1 MPSKPPYR
9 RHLNSSEDLETTY
22 EATRAGFVALALEK
36 NHRATPFI
44 VEARALQEAASH
56 AKNPVDLLK
65 VKGIENGLLT
75 AAGLSDKAATHLQ
88 PEDKITAI
96 RELIKNFLEPAGA
109 KFVEELV
116 FRFLLIRGDT
126 LGGSMRNVGGVL
138 AQRKLTRAIL
148 STLRIAGIAYYW
160 QESKSR
166 TWLENG
172 DEFDSELSLRGLYW
186 KNGRKPRTLIYNLT
200 VPLVKNNVDLCL
212 FDTTPDDLDE
222 SNSKNYIAL
231 GELKGGIDPAGADEH
246 WKTAKTALD
255 RIRKSFARAKQNP
268 HIFFIGAAI
277 ERKMATEIWNEL
289 QEGVLSNAANL
300 NDDNQIASIS
310 HWFCTL

>member
-1 MPSKPPYR
+1 MDETNYASIRCSRKFDAFKLPYR

-22 EATRAGFVALALEK
+22 EAMRAGFVALALEK

-88 PEDKITAI
+88 SEDKITAI

-148 STLRIAGIAYYW
+148 STLRMAGIALLAGI
-160 QESKSR
+160 QES
-166 TWLENG
+166 
-172 DEFDSELSLRGLYW
+172 SLR
-186 KNGRKPRTLIYNLT
+186 KR
-200 VPLVKNNVDLCL
+200 
-212 FDTTPDDLDE
+212 
-222 SNSKNYIAL
+222 
-231 GELKGGIDPAGADEH
+231 
-246 WKTAKTALD
+246 
-255 RIRKSFARAKQNP
+255 
-268 HIFFIGAAI
+268 
-277 ERKMATEIWNEL
+277 
-289 QEGVLSNAANL
+289 
-300 NDDNQIASIS
+300 
-310 HWFCTL
+310 